1 MSIMW
6 TAKFSFVL
14 LVLTTVVRPQ
24 SPAKNTQTEDVELH
38 GIGHVRIAVEEPEN
52 GWLKMQ
58 FTDLATNRTLTTIF
72 SDTSDDSFR
81 ANSLSSMRF
90 RLIHVAGFPDPMI
103 LGVVMGTGASDCG
116 YQIIPI
122 GIVRGTIRNL
132 SPQILYFATQGG
144 IYLGKIAGSPGLS
157 VWYVQSANDPE
168 HYGSHRYR
176 FQFFRWNPKT
186 GLLESVYVKIS
197 RRYDSEREAAE
208 SFGLTPTGII
218 DAVTIS
224 SWFPEFGC

>member
-1 MSIMW
+1 MW

-14 LVLTTVVRPQ
+14 LALTTVVRPQ
-24 SPAKNTQTEDVELH
+24 SPARNTQSEDVEMR
-38 GIGHVRIAVEEPEN
+38 GIGHVRITVEEPEN
-52 GWLKMQ
+52 GWLNMR

-72 SDTSDDSFR
+72 ADKSDDSFR

-90 RLIHVAGFPDPMI
+90 RLLHVAGFPDPLI
-103 LGVVMGTGASDCG
+103 LGVAMGAGASDCG

-122 GIVRGTIRNL
+122 GVVRGTIRSL

-144 IYLGKIAGSPGLS
+144 IYLGKIEGSPGLS
-157 VWYVQSANDPE
+157 LWYVQSVNDVE

-176 FQFFRWNPKT
+176 VHFFRRNPKT
-186 GLLESVYVKIS
+186 GLLETLYVKTS

-208 SFGLTPTGII
+208 SFGLMPDGII

-224 SWFPEFGC
+224 SWFPELGC